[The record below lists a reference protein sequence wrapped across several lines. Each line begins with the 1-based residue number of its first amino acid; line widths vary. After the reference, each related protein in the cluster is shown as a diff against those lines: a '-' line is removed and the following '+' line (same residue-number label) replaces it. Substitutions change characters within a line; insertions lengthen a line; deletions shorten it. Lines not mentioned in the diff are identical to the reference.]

1 MPKING
7 TYLALHRQVGRF
19 RYPYYKGG
27 LEFRETMNL
36 SENFT
41 KQDPQSSETYHLTS
55 PRGGTEPE
63 LMEEIQGHF
72 AGLVPDKALFFTESN
87 SAHHITY
94 FLAGE
99 TAKRLGKDVKLLV
112 INFDQ
117 HEDHG
122 TSSGAFFCGSWGS
135 YIVDASRCD
144 YLVVGPRGK
153 ITSYK
158 FGEPG
163 CETYKLSVDDLQR
176 CLRERHSDCQQY
188 YVTVDMDILE
198 NDKRIPRTNWG
209 PGQVSCEALNEL
221 LNSLPAGKVTVA
233 DITGFPPV
241 GSNVSDEYL
250 QGLIPYTRDIGT
262 IAATLCGLMGTCL
275 YMPE

>member
-1 MPKING
+1 MPRING

-41 KQDPQSSETYHLTS
+41 KQDPQSSETYRLTS
-55 PRGGTEPE
+55 PRGETESV
-63 LMEEIQGHF
+63 LMEKIQRHF

-99 TAKRLGKDVKLLV
+99 TANRLGKDVKLLV

-122 TSSGAFFCGSWGS
+122 ISPNCFYCGNWGS
-135 YIVDASRCD
+135 YTVKETCCD

-158 FGEPG
+158 FREPG
-163 CETYKLSVDDLQR
+163 CETYELSVAGLQR
-176 CLRERHSDCQQY
+176 CLRERHSNCQQY

-198 NDKRIPRTNWG
+198 NDKDTPRTNWK
-209 PGQVSCEALNEL
+209 PGQVSCETLNEL
-221 LNSLPAGKVTVA
+221 LNSLPADKVTAA

-241 GSNVSDEYL
+241 GPNVSDEYL
-250 QGLIPYTRDIGT
+250 QGLIPYTQDIET
-262 IAATLCGLMGTCL
+262 IAATLCGLMGTYL
-275 YMPE
+275 HMPE